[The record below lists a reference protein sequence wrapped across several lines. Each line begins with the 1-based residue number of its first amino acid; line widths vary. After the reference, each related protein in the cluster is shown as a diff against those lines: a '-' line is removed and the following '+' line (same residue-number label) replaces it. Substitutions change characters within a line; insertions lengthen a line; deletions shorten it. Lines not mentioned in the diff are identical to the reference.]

1 MVQSIPIVLNNQ
13 SISNILGSISLY
25 CWIVVFLPQI
35 YENYARGSSEG
46 LSIDFIVIWLI
57 GDIFNVL
64 GSVMQ
69 RVIFTAIL
77 LAVYYTIADII
88 LLIQC
93 LKYGSHGLS
102 ESTSSPASPFNE
114 KMKLLMARVFSGSN
128 ATIDAKNSTTSDD
141 LETQPLLASS
151 SEIAN
156 TTLQENI
163 EHENIIVKRIK
174 EMLIVLAVIIV
185 GILSWYITYI
195 SQDGKLPDLP
205 NPNDPNDK
213 RLQFNITAQFFGY
226 ISAVFYLASRVPQ
239 IILNIKNKSTEGISF
254 LFFLLACLGNITFV
268 LSVLSI
274 SLNKKYILVNLSWLI
289 GSSGTLFMDFM
300 ILCQF
305 FYYGESGNQEKT
317 INDNEP
323 IENQV

>member
-1 MVQSIPIVLNNQ
+1 MVQTIPIDLNNQ
-13 SISNILGSISLY
+13 TISNILGSISLY

-46 LSIDFIVIWLI
+46 LSIDFIIIWLI

-77 LAVYYTIADII
+77 LAVYYTLADII
-88 LLIQC
+88 LLYQC
-93 LKYGSHGLS
+93 LKYGNHSLS
-102 ESTSSPASPFNE
+102 DSTSSPASPFNE
-114 KMKLLMARVFSGSN
+114 KMKVLMSRVFGGRSDEN
-128 ATIDAKNSTTSDD
+128 QLLVATEDI
-141 LETQPLLASS
+141 ETEPLLTSGNS
-151 SEIAN
+151 GV
-156 TTLQENI
+156 LQINIEKENI
-163 EHENIIVKRIK
+163 VIKRIK
-174 EMLIVLAVIIV
+174 EILIVLAVIIV

-195 SQDGKLPDLP
+195 SQEGKLPELP
-205 NPNDPNDK
+205 NPDDPNDK
-213 RLQFNITAQFFGY
+213 RLQFNVTAQFFGY

-239 IILNIKNKSTEGISF
+239 IILNIKNKSTQGVSF

-268 LSVLSI
+268 LSLLSI

-305 FYYGESGNQEKT
+305 FYYGESTTEHSV
-317 INDNEP
+317 NE
-323 IENQV
+323 IEQHV

>member
-1 MVQSIPIVLNNQ
+1 MVQSIPIILNNQ
-13 SISNILGSISLY
+13 TISNILGSISLY
-25 CWIVVFLPQI
+25 CWVVVFLPQI
-35 YENYARGSSEG
+35 YENYVRGSSEG
-46 LSIDFIVIWLI
+46 LSIDFIIIWLI

-77 LAVYYTIADII
+77 LAIYYTLADIV
-88 LLIQC
+88 LLVQC
-93 LKYGSHGLS
+93 LKYGNHKFS

-114 KMKLLMARVFSGSN
+114 KMKLLMARVFGGSDSIIV
-128 ATIDAKNSTTSDD
+128 ATASNSAEIS
-141 LETQPLLASS
+141 EIQPLLS
-151 SEIAN
+151 N
-156 TTLQENI
+156 TTSIQKNI
-163 EHENIIVKRIK
+163 ETQNTAVKRIK
-174 EMLIVLAVIIV
+174 ELLIVTAVIIV

-213 RLQFNITAQFFGY
+213 RLQFNITAQIFGY
-226 ISAVFYLASRVPQ
+226 VSAVFYLASRIPQ
-239 IILNIKNKSTEGISF
+239 IVLNIKNRSTEGISF

-274 SLNKKYILVNLSWLI
+274 SLNKKYILINLSWLI

-305 FYYGESGNQEKT
+305 FYYGEGNANEK
-317 INDNEP
+317 NV
-323 IENQV
+323 IENEQLEQQI

>member
-1 MVQSIPIVLNNQ
+1 MIQSIPIVLDNE

-35 YENYARGSSEG
+35 YENYSRGSSEG
-46 LSIDFIVIWLI
+46 LSIEFIIIWLI

-64 GSVMQ
+64 GSVLQ
-69 RVIFTAIL
+69 RLIFTAIL

-93 LKYGSHGLS
+93 LKYGNHSMDIYK
-102 ESTSSPASPFNE
+102 SSPASPFNE
-114 KMKLLMARVFSGSN
+114 KMKILMIRIFGGYEPVDN
-128 ATIDAKNSTTSDD
+128 TEI
-141 LETQPLLASS
+141 QPLLS
-151 SEIAN
+151 N
-156 TTLQENI
+156 TTKTTLQK
-163 EHENIIVKRIK
+163 ENIIVKRIK
-174 EMLIVLAVIIV
+174 EMLIVCAVIII

-195 SQDGKLPDLP
+195 SKPDNHKTPL
-205 NPNDPNDK
+205 ND
-213 RLQFNITAQFFGY
+213 RLKFNITAQFFGY
-226 ISAVFYLASRVPQ
+226 ISAVFYLASRLPQ
-239 IILNIKNKSTEGISF
+239 IFLNIKNKSTDGISF

-274 SLNKKYILVNLSWLI
+274 SLDKKYILVNLSWLI

-305 FYYGESGNQEKT
+305 FYYGEKKDELL
-317 INDNEP
+317 NEV
-323 IENQV
+323 EV

>member
-1 MVQSIPIVLNNQ
+1 MIQSIPIVLDNE

-35 YENYARGSSEG
+35 YENYSRGSSEG
-46 LSIDFIVIWLI
+46 LSIEFIIIWLI

-64 GSVMQ
+64 GSVLQ
-69 RVIFTAIL
+69 RLIFTAIL

-93 LKYGSHGLS
+93 LKYGNHSMDIYK
-102 ESTSSPASPFNE
+102 SSPTSPFNE
-114 KMKLLMARVFSGSN
+114 KMKILMIRIFGGYEPVDN
-128 ATIDAKNSTTSDD
+128 TEI
-141 LETQPLLASS
+141 QPLLS
-151 SEIAN
+151 N
-156 TTLQENI
+156 TTKTTLQK
-163 EHENIIVKRIK
+163 ENIIVKRIK
-174 EMLIVLAVIIV
+174 EMLIVCAVIII

-195 SQDGKLPDLP
+195 SKPDNHKTPL
-205 NPNDPNDK
+205 ND
-213 RLQFNITAQFFGY
+213 RLKFNITAQFFGY
-226 ISAVFYLASRVPQ
+226 ISAVFYLASRLPQ
-239 IILNIKNKSTEGISF
+239 IFLNIKNKSTDGISF

-274 SLNKKYILVNLSWLI
+274 SLDKKYILVNLSWLI

-305 FYYGESGNQEKT
+305 FYYGEKKDELL
-317 INDNEP
+317 NEV
-323 IENQV
+323 EV